1 MVLPKPRVAH
11 RCSLPALE
19 QVRAARGGEPPVL
32 AAAERWPGTCSL
44 CSPPCCGGRGR
55 LAS

>member
-32 AAAERWPGTCSL
+32 AAVERWPGTCSL